1 MAITTV
7 EIEKFLVFKD
17 KFSAD
22 FCNGVNIFIGAN
34 SSGKTT
40 LMKAMYAACMLIK
53 EYECDNKP
61 LSKYFDS
68 SEHISDVSMNN
79 GIIQISFNN
88 PSDKMSDN
96 YIKFI
101 INNNEGIWAKEG
113 IHTTVSSPFESPAI
127 YIPPEDMLSHS
138 KGFLALTNERKMPF
152 DQTQIDI
159 LSKASIPETNSI
171 TPNAEKVIDKIK
183 TIIGGNVVYKNDT
196 FYIIK
201 ESGEKVSFSFEA
213 SGFRK
218 FGLLLKLLRNGLLEN
233 GTILFWDEPENS
245 LNPEILPDLVNI
257 LLELQKNGVQIFIAT
272 HSYAL
277 ARWFELNVTKENTLK
292 YFNMRKT
299 ESGIEYDTADM
310 YSKLNRSVLEDAGD
324 KLFNAVVKNGM
335 GVNG

>member
-7 EIEKFLVFKD
+7 EIEEFLVFKN

-22 FCNGVNIFIGAN
+22 FCNGVNIFIGVN
-34 SSGKTT
+34 GSGKTT
-40 LMKAMYAACMLIK
+40 LMKVMYAACIFIK
-53 EYECDNKP
+53 IYECDNRA
-61 LSKYFDS
+61 LSNYFDF
-68 SEHISDVSMNN
+68 SEYISDVSINK
-79 GIIQISFNN
+79 GIIQIKFNN
-88 PSDKMSDN
+88 PSEDMSDN
-96 YIKFI
+96 HISFL
-101 INNNEGIWAKEG
+101 INNNDGIWAKEG
-113 IHTTVSSPFESPAI
+113 IDTKVSSIFKSSSI

-159 LSKASIPETNSI
+159 LSKASIPETNKI

-183 TIIGGNVVYKNDT
+183 TIIGGNVVYENDT
-196 FYIIK
+196 FFIK
-201 ESGEKVSFSFEA
+201 KENGEKVSFSFEA

-218 FGLLLKLLRNGLLEN
+218 FGLLLKLLRNGLLEH

-277 ARWFELNVTKENTLK
+277 ARWFELNMTNENTLK
-292 YFNMRKT
+292 YFNMQKT
-299 ESGIEYDTADM
+299 ENGIEYNTADT
-310 YSKLNRSVLEDAGD
+310 YSQLKQSVLEDAD
-324 KLFNAVVKNGM
+324 EKLYNAVVKNGM
-335 GVNG
+335 EVNG

>member
-34 SSGKTT
+34 GSGKTT
-40 LMKAMYAACMLIK
+40 LMKAMYAACK
-53 EYECDNKP
+53 YNFDVPTENKKWAELP
-61 LSKYFDS
+61 DRYFDREDIVTVGGTVLVNFKDS
-68 SEHISDVSMNN
+68 TQNVKVAHIK
-79 GIIQISFNN
+79 ISINLLQAPLVEWSANFYT
-88 PSDKMSDN
+88 PS
-96 YIKFI
+96 
-101 INNNEGIWAKEG
+101 
-113 IHTTVSSPFESPAI
+113 I

-159 LSKASIPETNSI
+159 LSKASIPETNDT

-183 TIIGGNVVYKNDT
+183 AIIGGNVVYENDT

-201 ESGEKVSFSFEA
+201 DSGEKVSFSFEA

-233 GTILFWDEPENS
+233 NTILFWDEPENS
-245 LNPEILPDLVNI
+245 LNPEILPDMVNI
-257 LLELQKNGVQIFIAT
+257 LLELQKNGVQIFVAT

-277 ARWFELNVTKENTLK
+277 ARWFELNMTNENTLK
-292 YFNMRKT
+292 YFNMQKT
-299 ESGIEYDTADM
+299 ENGIEYNTADT
-310 YSKLNRSVLEDAGD
+310 YLKLNQSVLEDAGD
-324 KLFNAVVKNGM
+324 KLFNAVVKNGI
-335 GVNG
+335 GVKD

>member
-1 MAITTV
+1 MGITTV

-22 FCNGVNIFIGAN
+22 FCNGVNIFIGGN
-34 SSGKTT
+34 GSGKTT
-40 LMKAMYAACMLIK
+40 LMKVMYAACKYLLDDQD
-53 EYECDNKP
+53 DNENHIELLP
-61 LSKYFDS
+61 HYFDS
-68 SEHISDVSMNN
+68 RENIVSDGGTVLVNYVNS
-79 GIIQISFNN
+79 IQNKKVAYVKFKIN
-88 PSDKMSDN
+88 PLDHRIAEMS
-96 YIKFI
+96 
-101 INNNEGIWAKEG
+101 
-113 IHTTVSSPFESPAI
+113 SSSYKPPAI

-138 KGFLALTNERKMPF
+138 KGFLALNNERRMPF

-171 TPNAEKVIDKIK
+171 TPNAEKVIDRIK
-183 TIIGGNVVYKNDT
+183 AIIGGNVLYENDT

-233 GTILFWDEPENS
+233 GTILFLDEPENS

-257 LLELQKNGVQIFIAT
+257 LLELQKNGVQIFVAT

-299 ESGIEYDTADM
+299 ENGIEYDTADM

>member
-7 EIEKFLVFKD
+7 EIEKFLIFKD

-34 SSGKTT
+34 GSGKTT
-40 LMKAMYAACMLIK
+40 LMKIMYAACRFPLLK
-53 EYECDNKP
+53 TEYFIDFWSNF
-61 LSKYFDS
+61 FDS
-68 SEHISDVSMNN
+68 NEILREGMAKTMFDGRSTGRVE
-79 GIIQISFNN
+79 
-88 PSDKMSDN
+88 DN
-96 YIKFI
+96 YVQFKLIP
-101 INNNEGIWAKEG
+101 NEGGNAGRSHGLK
-113 IHTTVSSPFESPAI
+113 PPAI

-159 LSKASIPETNSI
+159 LSKAAIPETKTI
-171 TPNAEKVIDKIK
+171 TPNAAKVIDKIK
-183 TIIGGNVVYKNDT
+183 TIIGGNVVYENDT

-201 ESGEKVSFSFEA
+201 GSGEKVSFSFEA

-218 FGLLLKLLRNGLLEN
+218 FGLVLKLLRNGLLEN

-257 LLELQKNGVQIFIAT
+257 LLELQKNGVQIFAAT

-299 ESGIEYDTADM
+299 ENGIEYDTADS
-310 YSKLNRSVLEDAGD
+310 YSNLKQSVLEDADD

>member
-34 SSGKTT
+34 GSGKTT
-40 LMKAMYAACMLIK
+40 LMKAMFAACKYTFNAPTENTKWAEFI
-53 EYECDNKP
+53 DR
-61 LSKYFDS
+61 YFDS
-68 SEHISDVSMNN
+68 MEHIVSDGGTVFVN
-79 GIIQISFNN
+79 FNN
-88 PSDKMSDN
+88 PTQNEKVAHV
-96 YIKFI
+96 KFA
-101 INNNEGIWAKEG
+101 INLLHGPSAEWSLINA
-113 IHTTVSSPFESPAI
+113 SAI

-159 LSKASIPETNSI
+159 LSKASIPETNNI
-171 TPNAEKVIDKIK
+171 TPNAEKIIDRIK
-183 TIIGGNVVYKNDT
+183 AIIGGNVVYENDM

-201 ESGEKVSFSFEA
+201 ENGEKVSFSFEA

-218 FGLLLKLLRNGLLEN
+218 FGLLLRLLRNGLLEN

-257 LLELQKNGVQIFIAT
+257 LLELQKNGVQIFVAT

-299 ESGIEYDTADM
+299 GNGIEYDNADI
-310 YSKLNRSVLEDAGD
+310 YSKLKQSVLEDAD
-324 KLFNAVVKNGM
+324 EKLYNAVVKNGM

>member
-1 MAITTV
+1 MAITRV

-17 KFSAD
+17 KFSSD
-22 FCNGVNIFIGAN
+22 FCSGVNIFIGAN
-34 SSGKTT
+34 GSGKTT
-40 LMKAMYAACMLIK
+40 LMKIMYAACKYTLI
-53 EYECDNKP
+53 D
-61 LSKYFDS
+61 
-68 SEHISDVSMNN
+68 
-79 GIIQISFNN
+79 FNE
-88 PSDKMSDN
+88 
-96 YIKFI
+96 
-101 INNNEGIWAKEG
+101 NNNEFKFLHRCFDSKEDIVSDGGIALVNLVNSTQNGE
-113 IHTTVSSPFESPAI
+113 TTYVRFKINSPDNIITDWPNRFKSPAT

-159 LSKASIPETNSI
+159 LSKAAIPETNNI
-171 TPNAEKVIDKIK
+171 TPNAAKVIDKIK
-183 TIIGGNVVYKNDT
+183 TIIGEDVVYENDT

-201 ESGEKVSFSFEA
+201 DSGEKVSFSFEA

-218 FGLLLKLLRNGLLEN
+218 FGLVLKLLRNGLLEN

-277 ARWFELNVTKENTLK
+277 ARWFELNMTNENTLK
-292 YFNMRKT
+292 YFNMQKT
-299 ESGIEYDTADM
+299 ENGIEYNAADM
-310 YSKLNRSVLEDAGD
+310 YSKLKQSVLENADE
-324 KLFNAVVKNGM
+324 KLYNAVVKNGI

>member
-1 MAITTV
+1 MAVSTV

-22 FCNGVNIFIGAN
+22 FCYGINVFTGAN
-34 SSGKTT
+34 GSGKTT
-40 LMKAMYAACMLIK
+40 LMKAMYAACKYTFNDPPKTIIWTELL
-53 EYECDNKP
+53 DR
-61 LSKYFDS
+61 YFDS
-68 SEHISDVSMNN
+68 REDIVSDSGTVHVNFKNSSQNRKVGDVRFAIN
-79 GIIQISFNN
+79 KLHVPLVEWTPGFN
-88 PSDKMSDN
+88 
-96 YIKFI
+96 
-101 INNNEGIWAKEG
+101 AQ
-113 IHTTVSSPFESPAI
+113 AI

-159 LSKASIPETNSI
+159 LSKASIPETNNI
-171 TPNAEKVIDKIK
+171 TPNAEKVIDRIK
-183 TIIGGNVVYKNDT
+183 TIIGGDILYENDT
-196 FYIIK
+196 FYIKK

-233 GTILFWDEPENS
+233 GTTLFWDEPENS

-257 LLELQKNGVQIFIAT
+257 LLELQKNGVQIFVAT

-277 ARWFELNVTKENTLK
+277 ARWFELNATKENTLK
-292 YFNMRKT
+292 YFSMRKT
-299 ESGIEYDTADM
+299 NNGIEYDTADT
-310 YSKLNRSVLEDAGD
+310 YLNLNQSVLENAGD
-324 KLFNAVVKNGM
+324 ELFNAVARNGM

>member
-17 KFSAD
+17 RFSAD

-34 SSGKTT
+34 GSGKTT
-40 LMKAMYAACMLIK
+40 LMKVMYAACKYISK
-53 EYECDNKP
+53 IPTENNKWAELP
-61 LSKYFDS
+61 DRYFDREDIES
-68 SEHISDVSMNN
+68 IGGTVLVNYKNSTQNIKVAHVKIAINLSGAPIVEWSAN
-79 GIIQISFNN
+79 FN
-88 PSDKMSDN
+88 
-96 YIKFI
+96 
-101 INNNEGIWAKEG
+101 A
-113 IHTTVSSPFESPAI
+113 PAI

-159 LSKASIPETNSI
+159 LSKASIPETNNI
-171 TPNAEKVIDKIK
+171 TPNAKKVIDRIK
-183 TIIGGNVVYKNDT
+183 TIIGGDVVYENDT

-218 FGLLLKLLRNGLLEN
+218 FGLLLKLLHNGLLEN
-233 GTILFWDEPENS
+233 GTTLFWDEPENS

-257 LLELQKNGVQIFIAT
+257 LLELQKNGVQIFVAT

-277 ARWFELNVTKENTLK
+277 ARWFELNTTKENTLK
-292 YFNMRKT
+292 FFSMRKT
-299 ESGIEYDTADM
+299 EKGIEYDTADT
-310 YSKLNRSVLEDAGD
+310 YLNIKQSVLENAGD
-324 KLFNAVVKNGM
+324 ELFNAVVRNGM
-335 GVNG
+335 GIKG

>member
-1 MAITTV
+1 MAVSTV

-17 KFSAD
+17 KFTAD

-34 SSGKTT
+34 GSGKTT
-40 LMKAMYAACMLIK
+40 LIKVIYSACKASFFDPIGYRDQII
-53 EYECDNKP
+53 P
-61 LSKYFDS
+61 LHQYFDS
-68 SEHISDVSMNN
+68 NENIVPRV
-79 GIIQISFNN
+79 GTGF
-88 PSDKMSDN
+88 
-96 YIKFI
+96 IKFYNPI
-101 INNNEGIWAKEG
+101 QSENVEATLEPLDNPVARK
-113 IHTTVSSPFESPAI
+113 SSSFKAPSI

-138 KGFLALTNERKMPF
+138 KGFLALVNERKMPF

-159 LSKASIPETNSI
+159 LSKASIPETNDI
-171 TPNAEKVIDKIK
+171 TPNAEKVIDRIK
-183 TIIGGNVVYKNDT
+183 NIIGGDVVYENDT
-196 FYIIK
+196 FYIMK

-233 GTILFWDEPENS
+233 GTTLFWDEPENS

-257 LLELQKNGVQIFIAT
+257 LLELQKNGVQIFVAT

-277 ARWFELNVTKENTLK
+277 ARWFELNATKENTLK

-299 ESGIEYDTADM
+299 NNGIEYDAADT
-310 YSKLNRSVLEDAGD
+310 YSELKQSVLEDAD
-324 KLFNAVVKNGM
+324 EKLYNAVVKNGI

>member
-1 MAITTV
+1 MAISTV

-17 KFSAD
+17 KFSAN

-34 SSGKTT
+34 GSGKTT
-40 LMKAMYAACMLIK
+40 LMKVMYAACKYTLNLPD
-53 EYECDNKP
+53 ENKKQMGT
-61 LSKYFDS
+61 LDHYFDS
-68 SEHISDVSMNN
+68 REEIASNN
-79 GIIQISFNN
+79 GIVLVNFINSIQNEEAVYVKFFINHLNNQIAEWSF
-88 PSDKMSDN
+88 
-96 YIKFI
+96 
-101 INNNEGIWAKEG
+101 G
-113 IHTTVSSPFESPAI
+113 FESPAI

-138 KGFLALTNERKMPF
+138 NGFLALTNERKMPF

-171 TPNAEKVIDKIK
+171 TPNAEKVIDSIK
-183 TIIGGNVVYKNDT
+183 TIIGGNVVYESDT

-201 ESGEKVSFSFEA
+201 ESGKKVSFSFEA

-245 LNPEILPDLVNI
+245 LNPEILPDMVNI

-277 ARWFELNVTKENTLK
+277 ARWFELNMTNENTLK
-292 YFNMRKT
+292 YFNMQKT
-299 ESGIEYDTADM
+299 ENGIEYNTADM
-310 YSKLNRSVLEDAGD
+310 YSKLKQSVLEDAD
-324 KLFNAVVKNGM
+324 EKLYNAVVKNGM
-335 GVNG
+335 EVNG